1 MSPMISP
8 KYSSGITTS
17 TFMIG
22 SKITGLH
29 FLAASLR
36 ANDAA
41 TLNAISDESTSWYD
55 PSNNLALTSINSYP
69 ANTPFAIESFNPAST
84 AGMYSRGTTPPTIA
98 FSNSNPAPGSFGVN
112 SIHTSP
118 YCPRPPD

>member
-1 MSPMISP
+1 MISP

-17 TFMIG
+17 TFIIG